1 MRLSCNNG
9 ANILISSSRR
19 ASDRQTRNLTLMIVN
34 KIADIINI
42 GIIVVN
48 VKIINVAMLIKV
60 TETAGIVNSINV
72 AAIAVIINN
81 SIVNLSRVVINTFSF
96 NDHCAHENWPLHN
109 EQSTKGSQ

>member
-1 MRLSCNNG
+1 
-9 ANILISSSRR
+9 
-19 ASDRQTRNLTLMIVN
+19 MIVN

-48 VKIINVAMLIKV
+48 VRIIAVAILMIV

-72 AAIAVIINN
+72 AAIGVIINN
-81 SIVNLSRVVINTFSF
+81 RQYSQFVKSCHQYIL
-96 NDHCAHENWPLHN
+96 DHRGHENWPLHN

>member
-1 MRLSCNNG
+1 
-9 ANILISSSRR
+9 
-19 ASDRQTRNLTLMIVN
+19 MIVN

-48 VKIINVAMLIKV
+48 VRIIAVAILMIV

-72 AAIAVIINN
+72 AALAVIINN

-96 NDHCAHENWPLHN
+96 NGHRGHENLPLHN